1 MVYRSTAPASAHTA
15 REVGPK
21 SRSMKPMEA
30 ASMEAAPLPE
40 GNGLRPPSPVASTP
54 AAPAAVAPVPVEVP
68 GAPAERE

>member
-1 MVYRSTAPASAHTA
+1 
-15 REVGPK
+15 
-21 SRSMKPMEA
+21 
-30 ASMEAAPLPE
+30 MEAAPLPE